1 MGISVILIICN
12 IFGTIHPFVMKKIL
26 EVDIESRR
34 VQMILIQLVALY
46 VGIHVGYAFLKNVRN
61 IQINK
66 LMAKVVRDI
75 RETLFDKVLTFKMR
89 TFEKYNSAQLYTR
102 LTDDINQLGTM
113 FMGALNVVVNNV
125 IYLIFMVI
133 MMFFANI
140 SLAWIG
146 LATIC
151 SIGLS
156 TKKFT
161 KLLGNYT
168 QKWMKKRDEENKR
181 FSEFFNR
188 NKLTYLYQLQERNI
202 KEVNYLLD
210 KELQARKG
218 YILLQSFTYWVL
230 TLLEALGIY
239 AVLYYALNMN
249 VSISI
254 GSIYLILFY
263 SKECRGPLHEICNQ
277 LEEIQNCMVSYQ
289 RIAEVLKEKNL
300 ENLSSGKE
308 VETVKGD
315 IEFQNVWMKY
325 EKETVLEDVS
335 FLIKEGSKVPI
346 AGRTG
351 AGKSTLVNVLMKM
364 YDIQSGKILIG
375 NKDIHKIA
383 TKSLRNNISYISQNP
398 YIFADTLRNN
408 IRLGNQNITDEQI
421 MNLVQEIGV
430 NLLLEKLPQGL
441 DTTIKANEMSYGE
454 LQIIAFIRAIL
465 HQANIYIFD
474 EPTSNIDLKTEN
486 MIQKIID
493 HISKTSTVL
502 IIAHRK
508 STIASSDKI
517 IYLKNGKVD
526 RIVNKEK
533 NSELL

>member
-26 EVDIESRR
+26 EVDIQSDG

-168 QKWMKKRDEENKR
+168 QKFMKKRDEENKR

-218 YILLQSFTYWVL
+218 YILLQSFTYWTL

-239 AVLYYALNMN
+239 AVLYYALNIN

-263 SKECRGPLHEICNQ
+263 IKECRGPLNEICNQ

-289 RIAEVLKEKNL
+289 RIAEVLKEKNP
-300 ENLSSGKE
+300 ENLSSGEE

-325 EKETVLEDVS
+325 EKETVLENVS
-335 FLIKEGSKVPI
+335 FLIKEGSKVTI

-430 NLLLEKLPQGL
+430 NPLLEKLPQGL

>member
-1 MGISVILIICN
+1 MSMILILCN

-26 EVDIESRR
+26 EVDFSSNH
-34 VQMILIQLVALY
+34 VQMILLQLVIIY
-46 VGIHVGYAFLKNVRN
+46 IGIHVGYALLKNLRN

-66 LMAKVVRDI
+66 LMAKVVSDI
-75 RETLFDKVLTFKMR
+75 RETLFNKVLTFKMR
-89 TFEKYNSAQLYTR
+89 TFEKYNCAQLYTR

-146 LATIC
+146 LATIF

-188 NKLTYLYQLQERNI
+188 NKLTYLYQLQQRNI
-202 KEVNYLLD
+202 KEVNVLFE

-218 YILLQSFTYWVL
+218 YILLQSFTYWAL

-239 AVLYYALNMN
+239 AVLFYALNMN
-249 VSISI
+249 NTMSI

-263 SKECRGPLHEICNQ
+263 IKECRGPLNEICNQ

-289 RIAEVLKEKNL
+289 RITEILKEKNPEDL
-300 ENLSSGKE
+300 KDGKE
-308 VETVKGD
+308 CEIIKGD
-315 IEFQNVWMKY
+315 IEFQNVSMKY
-325 EKETVLEDVS
+325 EKETVLQDVS
-335 FLIKEGSKVPI
+335 FLIKEGSKVTI

-364 YDIQSGKILIG
+364 YDIQGGKILIG

-398 YIFADTLRNN
+398 YIFSDTVRNN
-408 IRLGNQNITDEQI
+408 IRLGNKNITDEQI
-421 MNLVQEIGV
+421 MDLVQKIGAST
-430 NLLLEKLPQGL
+430 LLKKLPQGL
-441 DTTIKANEMSYGE
+441 DTTIQANEMSYGE
-454 LQIIAFIRAIL
+454 LQILAFIRAIL

-526 RIVNKEK
+526 MIVNKEK
-533 NSELL
+533 KSELL